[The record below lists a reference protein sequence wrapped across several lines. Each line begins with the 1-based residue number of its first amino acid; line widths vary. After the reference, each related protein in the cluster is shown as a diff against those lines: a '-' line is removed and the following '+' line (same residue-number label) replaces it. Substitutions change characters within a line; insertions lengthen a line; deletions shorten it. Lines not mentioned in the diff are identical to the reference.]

1 MTNTDLSL
9 QELLALSRQINESVR
24 AKQAEERKAIE
35 NLYTNIAGSVQRLS
49 ALIGEENS
57 PPYNTNDTAAPT
69 IRSVRRHSDE
79 SLAQNSGLALSLILA
94 GLEELASTTRDIAI
108 AVDQLQKKTNQY

>member
-1 MTNTDLSL
+1 MTNTDLYL

-24 AKQAEERKAIE
+24 AKQEEERKAIE

-49 ALIGEENS
+49 ALIGEEGS
-57 PPYNTNDTAAPT
+57 APYNPNDTAAPT

-79 SLAQNSGLALSLILA
+79 SLSQNSGLALSLILA
-94 GLEELASTTRDIAI
+94 GLEELASTTKDIAI